1 MIELTGTLK
10 ERLDKAIRLAYTEV
24 CEEELKHF
32 RSVYEKAQIH
42 LLPSAEAFYRQYGG
56 VFRKYYLVLNDP
68 KYNRDVSLA
77 CYADISDSEEEV
89 MRRFE
94 DAMMDIDLVREYAKQ
109 DVCPVGDIGYYYPVV
124 VYVGENG
131 LLYCVYEFQDEI
143 EVFHTPSE
151 ILESYLKNNIPVGID
166 TYPVKTSR

>member
-1 MIELTGTLK
+1 MIALTGTLK
-10 ERLDKAIRLAYTEV
+10 ERLDEAIRLAYTEV
-24 CEEELKHF
+24 SEEELKHF
-32 RSVYEKAQIH
+32 RSIYEKAQIH
-42 LLPSAEAFYRQYGG
+42 LLPSAEAF
-56 VFRKYYLVLNDP
+56 FRKYYLVLNDP

-109 DVCPVGDIGYYYPVV
+109 DVCPVGDIGYYYPAV

-131 LLYCVYEFQDEI
+131 LLYCVYDFQDEI
-143 EVFHTPSE
+143 DIFHTPSE

-166 TYPVKTSR
+166 TYTVKTGR

>member
-1 MIELTGTLK
+1 MGFSSSI
-10 ERLDKAIRLAYTEV
+10 
-24 CEEELKHF
+24 
-32 RSVYEKAQIH
+32 YEKAQIH
-42 LLPSAEAFYRQYGG
+42 LLPSAEVFYRQYGG

-109 DVCPVGDIGYYYPVV
+109 DVCRVGDI
-124 VYVGENG
+124 
-131 LLYCVYEFQDEI
+131 
-143 EVFHTPSE
+143 TA
-151 ILESYLKNNIPVGID
+151 
-166 TYPVKTSR
+166 